1 MLMLTCSLPL
11 LLAITFS
18 SPLSRRVL
26 PRSDGGSLAPMPFVS
41 DTKSS
46 YISDAGSVLF
56 LSTTR
61 WHTIDCLSLPAV
73 SYIFDLRCFLT
84 LRCTGSPC
92 CEGMKSKELSGF
104 IVAIPLTL
112 IIPSGFCFSAI
123 FF

>member
-18 SPLSRRVL
+18 SPLSSRVL
-26 PRSDGGSLAPMPFVS
+26 PRSDGGSLAPMPLVS

-46 YISDAGSVLF
+46 YI
-56 LSTTR
+56 
-61 WHTIDCLSLPAV
+61 
-73 SYIFDLRCFLT
+73 FDWRCFLT

-104 IVAIPLTL
+104 MVAMPLTL
-112 IIPSGFCFSAI
+112 IMPLAF
-123 FF
+123 

>member
-18 SPLSRRVL
+18 SPLSSRVL
-26 PRSDGGSLAPMPFVS
+26 PRSDGGSLAPMPLVS

-104 IVAIPLTL
+104 MVAIPLTL
-112 IIPSGFCFSAI
+112 IMPLAF
-123 FF
+123 